1 MMGSEFGAKA
11 PGAVVGCGYGWRVK
25 LYQLESEGAGAWQ
38 DQGTG
43 NVICKSVLSG
53 PAIVVMN
60 ESEDEEYAPLLQSK
74 IQIEDVYERQGES
87 IIMWRESDYAGDVD
101 YALSF
106 QDTAGCHAIW
116 EAIGDVQS
124 QYNQQREYGV
134 IPSFSTVSPG
144 EDLSGGTGT
153 GTGTPQSPLLP
164 TVTAGN
170 LQEIRDKLF
179 SAHSHP
185 SPSLRESYVLLVLE
199 RGADFFHRL
208 ITVYSDLEDLEDI
221 EGLVKIA
228 EICRAVLFLNDAGI
242 LEYVLTDNVFVHV
255 AGALEYDPALKSRG
269 EYREFLTRC
278 VHVQNTT
285 VQYRIGQNNTYQMI
299 FDDKYFM
306 TEQH

>member
-269 EYREFLTRC
+269 EYREFLTRY

-285 VQYRIGQNNTYQMI
+285 VHYRIGQNNTYQMI

>member
-1 MMGSEFGAKA
+1 MMGGSDFGLESPNTVA
-11 PGAVVGCGYGWRVK
+11 GCGYGWRVK

-60 ESEDEEYAPLLQSK
+60 ESEDEEFAPLLQSK

-134 IPSFSTVSPG
+134 IPSFPFVINGSTIGDDHLAVSG
-144 EDLSGGTGT
+144 IGAL
-153 GTGTPQSPLLP
+153 QSPLLP

-185 SPSLRESYVLLVLE
+185 SPSLRESYVVLVLQ
-199 RGADFFHRL
+199 RNADFFNRL
-208 ITVYSDLEDLEDI
+208 ITVYSDLEDLDDVD
-221 EGLVKIA
+221 GLTKIA
-228 EICRAVLFLNDAGI
+228 EICRAVLLLNDPGI
-242 LEYVLTDNVFVHV
+242 LEYVLTDNVFVHI

-269 EYREFLTRC
+269 EYREFLTRFLSL
-278 VHVQNTT
+278 
-285 VQYRIGQNNTYQMI
+285 I
-299 FDDKYFM
+299 FLL
-306 TEQH
+306 

>member
-60 ESEDEEYAPLLQSK
+60 ESEDEEYTPLLQSK

-144 EDLSGGTGT
+144 EDLLGGTGTGT

-278 VHVQNTT
+278 VCRTKQN
-285 VQYRIGQNNTYQMI
+285 R
-299 FDDKYFM
+299 
-306 TEQH
+306 TEQNRTERSTM

>member
-1 MMGSEFGAKA
+1 MLGSEFGAKA
-11 PGAVVGCGYGWRVK
+11 PGPAGCYGWRVK

-43 NVICKSVLSG
+43 NVSCKSVLSG

-60 ESEDEEYAPLLQSK
+60 ESEDEEFAPLLQSK

-134 IPSFSTVSPG
+134 TPSFSSVTSIAGGDDTFGGVG
-144 EDLSGGTGT
+144 SG
-153 GTGTPQSPLLP
+153 QSPLLP

-185 SPSLRESYVLLVLE
+185 SSSLREGYIVLVLE

-208 ITVYSDLEDLEDI
+208 ITIYSDMEDLEDK
-221 EGLVKIA
+221 EGLIRIA
-228 EICRAVLFLNDAGI
+228 EICRAILFLNDPGI
-242 LEYVLTDNVFVHV
+242 LEYVLTDNVFVHI

-269 EYREFLTRC
+269 EYREFLSR
-278 VHVQNTT
+278 
-285 VQYRIGQNNTYQMI
+285 
-299 FDDKYFM
+299 
-306 TEQH
+306 